1 MNAQR
6 IRIARPLRSW
16 ATVSLA
22 LVAGI
27 TLASCAGTPQ
37 AAPEQTTSARPAV
50 AETTA
55 APEETTAAAGDAVA
69 GYAVGEIPPL
79 PLFTV
84 PSLAMLDA
92 ALGGFAVNVQDEM
105 PRIPGVTIAPAAC
118 GDAVVRATAE
128 GSRVLNGDGS
138 GTIQDGDDSIVN
150 NGDGSG
156 VYDID
161 GVQLVVNGDG
171 SGVYTGDDVA
181 VVNNGDGSGTYTGG
195 GLAVV
200 VNGDGSGTLTDDVAG
215 TALVNNGDGSGT
227 YSDANWSIVNNG
239 DGSGTFNGDGVSIVN
254 DGTGMAI
261 VNGAQVKADPVPPAA
276 TVGVFPAMGTIAP
289 IEYCGTTITLQDGV
303 LFDFDKADLRPE
315 ASEAIAALAK
325 VMTDLGV
332 PAAEVGGHTDA
343 IGDDDDNLD
352 LSDRRAASVVAALQA
367 AGVTGTLD
375 AVGYGES
382 APVAANEV
390 NGADNPAGRQLNRR
404 VEIFIPAF

>member
-1 MNAQR
+1 MNTHRA
-6 IRIARPLRSW
+6 RIARPLRSW
-16 ATVSLA
+16 ATASLV

-27 TLASCAGTPQ
+27 SLVSCAGAPQ
-37 AAPEQTTSARPAV
+37 AAPEQTTSARAAV

-55 APEETTAAAGDAVA
+55 APQETAAVGDAVA

-92 ALGGFAVNVQDEM
+92 ALGGFAVDVQDEM
-105 PRIPGVTIAPAAC
+105 PRIPGVTITPAAC
-118 GDAVVRATAE
+118 GDAVVRASAE

-138 GTIQDGDDSIVN
+138 GTMQDGSDSIVN

-156 VYDID
+156 VYDIG

-181 VVNNGDGSGTYTGG
+181 VVNNGDGSGTYTGE

-200 VNGDGSGTLTDDVAG
+200 VNGDGSGTLNDDVAG
-215 TALVNNGDGSGT
+215 TTLVNNGDGSGT
-227 YSDANWSIVNNG
+227 YTDANWSIVNNG
-239 DGSGTFNGDGVSIVN
+239 DGSGTFTGDGISIVN

-261 VNGAQVKADPVPPAA
+261 VNGEQVDADPVQPAA

-303 LFDFDKADLRPE
+303 LFDFDKADLRPD
-315 ASEAIAALAK
+315 ASETIATLAK

-343 IGDDDDNLD
+343 IGDDAYNLD

-375 AVGYGES
+375 AIGYGES

-390 NGADNPAGRQLNRR
+390 NGEDNPAGRQLNRR